1 MARVLVLRPEPGA
14 STTVERARALQ
25 LDAIA
30 HPLFAVS
37 PVAWQAPELSS
48 FDGLLLTSANALRH
62 GGDGLEALR
71 GLKAYAVGEA
81 TAGLAREAGFDIA
94 ATGEAGVQRL
104 LASIEPD
111 LRLLHLCGAERQDA
125 GEVRQTIVPIVAYR
139 SIAVD
144 AGKLPKADVVLVHS
158 ARAGERL
165 AELAQDRPGMAVA
178 AISRG
183 AADAVGDGWRAV
195 EVADAPTDDAL
206 LALAARL
213 CNKPPPK

>member
-30 HPLFAVS
+30 HPLFEVS

-62 GGDGLEALR
+62 GGAGLEALR

-81 TAGLAREAGFDIA
+81 TAGLTREAGFDIA

>member
-30 HPLFAVS
+30 HPLFEVS

-62 GGDGLEALR
+62 GGAGLEGLR

-81 TAGLAREAGFDIA
+81 TAGLTREAGFDIA

-195 EVADAPTDDAL
+195 EVADAPNDDAL

>member
-30 HPLFAVS
+30 HPLFEVS

>member
-14 STTVERARALQ
+14 STTVERARALR

-30 HPLFAVS
+30 HPLFEVS

>member
-30 HPLFAVS
+30 HPLFEVS

-62 GGDGLEALR
+62 GGAGLEALR

>member
-30 HPLFAVS
+30 HPLFEVS
-37 PVAWQAPELSS
+37 PVAWEAPELSS

-62 GGDGLEALR
+62 GGAGLEALR
-71 GLKAYAVGEA
+71 GLKVYTVGEA

-144 AGKLPKADVVLVHS
+144 ARKLPEADVVLVHS

-195 EVADAPTDDAL
+195 EVADAPNDDAL